1 LIAADPTVGVKLGR
15 AKDTGGFATW
25 PVEHIE
31 QYRAVHNLGTR
42 ARLALERLEMAIN
55 VKTAEALGLA
65 IPLPLLARADEAIE

>member
-1 LIAADPTVGVKLGR
+1 
-15 AKDTGGFATW
+15 
-25 PVEHIE
+25 VEHIE